1 MSGVLSVSVAVY
13 WGLPL
18 ASVRTA

>member
-13 WGLPL
+13 WGSPL